1 MEEDLMGDQRL
12 IPIKTEDNH
21 PVTTQTTPTN
31 NKYNNNNNNNN
42 NSNNNNNHKII
53 MVITSNT
60 VGTIMGIDL
69 DLIDNFCMIF

>member
-1 MEEDLMGDQRL
+1 MEEMEEDLMGDHRL
-12 IPIKTEDNH
+12 IHLKTEDNH

-31 NKYNNNNNNNN
+31 NKYNNN
-42 NSNNNNNHKII
+42 SNNNNHKII